1 MEFVL
6 LVLPSLMVF
15 NLLFTSALTS
25 LLRASSV
32 ALAAELA
39 QTCGLADF
47 DSSGIGA
54 LAESKLAPWSRLLS
68 VDCNR
73 EAAWAKVSLN
83 LSLKAPLD
91 QFETQV
97 TWHAASESR

>member
-15 NLLFTSALTS
+15 NLLFTSTLSA

-39 QTCGLADF
+39 QTCALADF
-47 DSSGIGA
+47 DSSGIGRI
-54 LAESKLAPWSRLLS
+54 AESKLAPWSRLLS
-68 VDCNR
+68 VDCHR
-73 EAAWAKVSLN
+73 DAAWATVSLT

-97 TWHAASESR
+97 TWHAASEYR